1 MMLQVKLNIPS
12 FGTINPT
19 TKSLY
24 LPLLMQSYIAESP
37 IPIIHYQ
44 RSHMKF
50 LDSILHEYV
59 DGGKIDISSQ
69 VKARKAKLLA
79 APSRT

>member
-1 MMLQVKLNIPS
+1 MTVQVKLNIPS

-37 IPIIHYQ
+37 IPIIHVQ
-44 RSHMKF
+44 RSNMKLF
-50 LDSILHEYV
+50 DSILYEYV
-59 DGGKIDISSQ
+59 DGGKVDISS
-69 VKARKAKLLA
+69 
-79 APSRT
+79 